1 MKFAA
6 VVQREFQEHV
16 RNRKLIFL
24 LMIIFGG
31 ILMALYTE
39 VGPTA
44 NSTNVMDPFFELFAV
59 LCPIIGIFAAM
70 DSVVGEKE
78 RGTLELILSKPISR
92 LTLLY
97 GKFVNYLIIIL
108 PLLMIELIGAY
119 FWSQASGLSSQ
130 RWHLAMPPFSQW
142 MAMVAI
148 LTSVAMY
155 YTALTIFISLFARST
170 AVAGLVGILFMTPA
184 HPVGGEFLRLT
195 GLFFGIDSFTQVP
208 MLFKF
213 PLSIF
218 SKYQKF
224 AMTSPTDF
232 AICVGSLLAI
242 TVFIMFVNGLVFDR
256 QNVTFRL

>member
-1 MKFAA
+1 MKFFA
-6 VVQREFQEHV
+6 VVGREFQEHV

-59 LCPIIGIFAAM
+59 LCPLIGIFAAM

-78 RGTLELILSKPISR
+78 RGTLELMLSKPIPR
-92 LTLLY
+92 GTLLY

-108 PLLMIELIGAY
+108 PLLIFELIAAY
-119 FWSQASGLSSQ
+119 YWAQISGLSAH
-130 RWHLAMPPFSQW
+130 RWHLAMPPLNQW
-142 MAMVAI
+142 MSMVAI
-148 LTSVAMY
+148 VTVVAMY
-155 YTALTIFISLFARST
+155 YTALTIFISLFAKST
-170 AVAGLVGILFMTPA
+170 AVAGLIGIVCMTPA

-195 GLFFGIDSFTQVP
+195 GLFFGIDIFTQVP
-208 MLFKF
+208 LPFKF
-213 PLSIF
+213 ALSIF

-224 AMTSPTDF
+224 AITSPLDL
-232 AICVGSLLAI
+232 AICIISLLAI
-242 TVFIMFVNGLVFDR
+242 TIFILLISGLVFER